1 MKYLQ
6 EMKRTYFTECSDDQC
21 PCDGTKI
28 DVGEGYL
35 IVTRECCDFR
45 KDCLTDEARDAKLQR
60 LAESSGRHL
69 IVGGGFAGPILACV
83 VGARKRGINLSV
95 AAKDAKL
102 WWETG
107 RVPLRPTPKAGQPE
121 EEPFPLIE
129 ILMGA
134 VVLGGFI
141 LLGVLL
147 APHYGPPPN

>member
-1 MKYLQ
+1 MERKLTW
-6 EMKRTYFTECSDDQC
+6 ERGILSSRENAAISGKIALRTRPATPNCSD
-21 PCDGTKI
+21 
-28 DVGEGYL
+28 
-35 IVTRECCDFR
+35 
-45 KDCLTDEARDAKLQR
+45 

-129 ILMGA
+129 ILMGV

-147 APHYGPPPN
+147 APHYGPPPS